1 MHTFVKKKS
10 KCSDLVQA
18 YKIIY
23 FQLSP
28 HRSEVIKGK
37 SIAGEGG
44 EQVPSD
50 TAGSSGSS
58 GKQFDSKYLRT

>member
-23 FQLSP
+23 FKLSP
-28 HRSEVIKGK
+28 HRSEVITGK

-44 EQVPSD
+44 EQVSSD
-50 TAGSSGSS
+50 TAGGSG
-58 GKQFDSKYLRT
+58 